1 MGVLLDSGLG
11 DFHIEVVSG
20 LISITL
26 YPKGDPMPIPIID
39 PSQATTNESS
49 ARFEAIVEQLIQTL
63 VRVEDRI
70 TRVEDR
76 IARLEDRIAKV
87 EDHMNKSFRWLV
99 GILFTILIA
108 ILGATVTILLNMP
121 K

>member
-1 MGVLLDSGLG
+1 
-11 DFHIEVVSG
+11 
-20 LISITL
+20 
-26 YPKGDPMPIPIID
+26 MPIPIID
-39 PSQATTNESS
+39 PSQATTNERL
-49 ARFEAIVEQLIQTL
+49 ARLEAIVEQQAQTL

-76 IARLEDRIAKV
+76 ITRVEDRITRVGDRITRV
-87 EDHMNKSFRWLV
+87 EDYLHKSFRWLV

-108 ILGATVTILLNMP
+108 ILGATVTILLHTS